1 MKTLKKSVAFALALV
16 ILASV
21 LVLPAMA
28 APVEHHHECEA
39 ACEAADAV
47 QPRYYIGLCNYCGG
61 VTVYQGTTG
70 NSVIGKCTICGKLS
84 LFPQS

>member
-39 ACEAADAV
+39 ACEAADVA
-47 QPRYYIGLCNYCGG
+47 QPRYYIGLCYYCGG
-61 VTVYQGTTG
+61 VTVYQGTALNG
-70 NSVIGKCTICGKLS
+70 DVIGKCTICGKLS
-84 LFPQS
+84 YFPQ

>member
-28 APVEHHHECEA
+28 APVEHHHKCEA

-61 VTVYQGTTG
+61 VTVYYGMLDATT
-70 NSVIGKCTICGKLS
+70 VIGKCTICGKLS
-84 LFPQS
+84 YFPQ